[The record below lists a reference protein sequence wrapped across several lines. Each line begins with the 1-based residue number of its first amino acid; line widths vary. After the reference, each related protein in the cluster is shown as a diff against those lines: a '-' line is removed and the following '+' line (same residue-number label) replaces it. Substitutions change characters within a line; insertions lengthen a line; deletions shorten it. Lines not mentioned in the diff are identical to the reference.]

1 MMNRRLRL
9 SMVALIAGGTA
20 AAALAVDSPALA
32 APAAQQTTQART
44 GAAATEATTS
54 ATHVATHVAAHVA
67 ARRGRGRGHAHAQ
80 RYAWERVAPAKLPD
94 GSSTGYGST
103 AVGIDDA
110 GRVAGNIDVPSDTG
124 PDMPFFGKGSGS
136 RWLDVAGIPGERWAT
151 AVSPTGV
158 VVGDLGGS
166 EDVYLSWS
174 RHGSR
179 SQVATPDSYYG
190 PHPTAVNSSGVVAGT
205 LGSVKLNS
213 LFYGRPGSLREVPIS
228 KYGNFDVAG
237 ISESGTAAGTL
248 NAPYY
253 QTDLRY
259 PEGVLFTAAGVQTVK
274 ANATSAVDAISPNGR
289 HVVGRVGGTNSDLSP
304 NTPAWLSTSRQPDR
318 LRGAAGFR
326 ARDVSD
332 AGLVV
337 GTWRGHAAVWQNGS
351 LTDLNGQVRGLPSGW
366 VLTDAVAINKSGALA
381 VNAKD
386 GSGNAVALKLTVR

>member
-1 MMNRRLRL
+1 M
-9 SMVALIAGGTA
+9 T
-20 AAALAVDSPALA
+20 LAWRPSDGFSS
-32 APAAQQTTQART
+32 
-44 GAAATEATTS
+44 GSNAAAT
-54 ATHVATHVAAHVA
+54 
-67 ARRGRGRGHAHAQ
+67 ARTNGWPRGVTRT
-80 RYAWERVAPAKLPD
+80 VAPVCSNRPSAWNR
-94 GSSTGYGST
+94 SS
-103 AVGIDDA
+103 A
-110 GRVAGNIDVPSDTG
+110 GRT
-124 PDMPFFGKGSGS
+124 
-136 RWLDVAGIPGERWAT
+136 T

-253 QTDLRY
+253 QTALRY

-289 HVVGRVGGTNSDLSP
+289 HVVGRVVGTNSDLSP
-304 NTPAWLSTSRQPDR
+304 NTPA
-318 LRGAAGFR
+318 
-326 ARDVSD
+326 
-332 AGLVV
+332 
-337 GTWRGHAAVWQNGS
+337 
-351 LTDLNGQVRGLPSGW
+351 
-366 VLTDAVAINKSGALA
+366 
-381 VNAKD
+381 
-386 GSGNAVALKLTVR
+386 